1 MKKRQNHLKAAR
13 IMAGYTQVQ
22 LAKVLGKTQSTVS
35 SWENG
40 GLGEARLNDVLKLSK
55 LLGVDIKDLVKEA

>member
-13 IMAGYTQVQ
+13 IMAGYTQAQ
-22 LAKVLGKTQSTVS
+22 LAKVIGTTQSTVS

-40 GLGEARLNDVLKLSK
+40 GLGKARLKDVMKLCKLFGCSINDLIREV
-55 LLGVDIKDLVKEA
+55 